1 MQNGLENLLHQ
12 LDSVSLKGLDDVKLL
27 NRVDSKYVF
36 HYHHLNSLLQEM
48 QPHYNILDIDNR
60 RIFNYDSLY
69 FDTPDFLLYKFHHNG
84 RPDRLKIRYR
94 TYLDSALTYFEVKY
108 KVKGIRTVKERMR
121 AEKIKDKLGPDELNL
136 VHHKYL
142 DNSVLEKKM
151 WTRFRRITLSGK
163 NLPERATI
171 DLNISFSNNS
181 GEKNFDQLIIAEVK
195 QDKSSVFSPMI
206 QAFKKRFFDEA
217 GFSKYCTGV
226 AMMETV
232 KHNSFK
238 PNLIKIK
245 KILNGNNGCA

>member
-1 MQNGLENLLHQ
+1 MQNGTENILQ
-12 LDSVSLKGLDDVKLL
+12 QFDSVSLRGLDDVKLL

-36 HYHHLNSLLQEM
+36 HVNYLNSLLLEL
-48 QPHYNILDIDNR
+48 QPHYYVLDINGK
-60 RIFNYDSLY
+60 RIFDYDSLY

-94 TYLDSALTYFEVKY
+94 TYVDSSLTYFEVKY
-108 KVKGIRTVKERMR
+108 KVKGMRTVKERMR
-121 AEKIKDKLGPDELNL
+121 TNSVNHKLGQPEFDLIR
-136 VHHKYL
+136 HKYL
-142 DNSVLEKKM
+142 DNSTLEKKM

-163 NLPERATI
+163 NIAERATI
-171 DLNISFSNNS
+171 DLNIAFSNSHSDQSFN
-181 GEKNFDQLIIAEVK
+181 QLIIAEVK

-206 QAFKKRFFDEA
+206 QAFKKRHFDEA

-226 AMMETV
+226 ALMENV

-245 KILNGNNGCA
+245 KILNGKPRSA